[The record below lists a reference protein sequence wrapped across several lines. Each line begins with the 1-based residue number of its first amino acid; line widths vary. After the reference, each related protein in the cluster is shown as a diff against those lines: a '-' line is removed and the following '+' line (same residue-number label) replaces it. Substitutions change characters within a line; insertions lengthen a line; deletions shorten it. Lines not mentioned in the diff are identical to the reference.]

1 MVAHTRGDLVEY
13 LGFTYHTIIFFNAL
27 IANAIRFI
35 DYDIIESLEQF

>member
-1 MVAHTRGDLVEY
+1 MVAHARRDLVKY
-13 LGFTYHTIIFFNAL
+13 LDFTDHNIISFNAL